1 MLSLTTSVQCTGT
14 TVQIRRI
21 IYPEGV
27 IKSVTCVCASFDT
40 LCLFFFIISYPFY
53 TPEFRSCTRDDD
65 CRNFA
70 KSQKVGPGTQGD

>member
-40 LCLFFFIISYPFY
+40 LCLFFSSFH
-53 TPEFRSCTRDDD
+53 TRSIPP
-65 CRNFA
+65 NFGLVHVMMIVGTLPKA
-70 KSQKVGPGTQGD
+70 KR